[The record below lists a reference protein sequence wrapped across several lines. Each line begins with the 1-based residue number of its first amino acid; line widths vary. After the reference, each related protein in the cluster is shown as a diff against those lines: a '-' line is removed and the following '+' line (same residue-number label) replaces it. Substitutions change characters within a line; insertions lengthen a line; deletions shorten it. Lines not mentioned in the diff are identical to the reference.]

1 MKEFVM
7 RNDKLSTWHWKS
19 QTIVAGWSQL
29 NLVLNRLVHHLGD
42 LDLGHGG
49 LGNLN
54 LGHGVG
60 ESTIWV
66 SVTESSV
73 SVWKSGVGEDGGG
86 SGFLSGLFISR
97 SLTAGLSLSEARNC
111 ESKHVGAAGLLDG
124 VGHVGNLD
132 LDLLDYWLVDMGGVG
147 VGQGGSQGVGV
158 AKVLGRRGSNQDTT
172 HQLKIKQS

>member
-7 RNDKLSTWHWKS
+7 RDDKLSTWHWKS

-29 NLVLNRLVHHLGD
+29 NL
-42 LDLGHGG
+42 G
-49 LGNLN
+49 LGSLN

-97 SLTAGLSLSEARNC
+97 SLTAGLSLSEARNS
-111 ESKHVGAAGLLDG
+111 ESKHVGAA
-124 VGHVGNLD
+124 
-132 LDLLDYWLVDMGGVG
+132 
-147 VGQGGSQGVGV
+147 
-158 AKVLGRRGSNQDTT
+158 
-172 HQLKIKQS
+172 

>member
-7 RNDKLSTWHWKS
+7 RDDKLSTWHWKS

-73 SVWKSGVGEDGGG
+73 SVWKSGVGEDG
-86 SGFLSGLFISR
+86 SGAASSSADLLRRASPSARQGTASPNTLVQPV
-97 SLTAGLSLSEARNC
+97 SLT
-111 ESKHVGAAGLLDG
+111 
-124 VGHVGNLD
+124 
-132 LDLLDYWLVDMGGVG
+132 
-147 VGQGGSQGVGV
+147 
-158 AKVLGRRGSNQDTT
+158 
-172 HQLKIKQS
+172 

>member
-1 MKEFVM
+1 MALEIP
-7 RNDKLSTWHWKS
+7 DHC
-19 QTIVAGWSQL
+19 G
-29 NLVLNRLVHHLGD
+29 RLEPTQSCAQQACTPPGD
-42 LDLGHGG
+42 LD
-49 LGNLN
+49 

-73 SVWKSGVGEDGGG
+73 SVWKSGVGEDGSG

-124 VGHVGNLD
+124 VGHV
-132 LDLLDYWLVDMGGVG
+132 
-147 VGQGGSQGVGV
+147 
-158 AKVLGRRGSNQDTT
+158 
-172 HQLKIKQS
+172 